1 MKSKDKNSKIMFCKN
16 CGQKIINND
25 LALCVRCSELMIDS
39 KSINGRT
46 ENHSINEPN
55 KGFIKGLRQL
65 VIGIIG
71 GLFIIII
78 FFLLLYLL
86 NEILNRFFDFSPMN
100 FIIGFFAIIFIIC
113 MIIRWYQR
121 LFKGEW

>member
-1 MKSKDKNSKIMFCKN
+1 VKSKDKNNKIMFCKN

-25 LALCVRCSELMIDS
+25 SALCFRCSELKTDN
-39 KSINGRT
+39 KSINGMT
-46 ENHSINEPN
+46 ENHSIIELN

-78 FFLLLYLL
+78 FSLLLYLL
-86 NEILNRFFDFSPMN
+86 NEILNRFFDYSPLN
-100 FIIGFFAIIFIIC
+100 FIIGFFSIIFIIC